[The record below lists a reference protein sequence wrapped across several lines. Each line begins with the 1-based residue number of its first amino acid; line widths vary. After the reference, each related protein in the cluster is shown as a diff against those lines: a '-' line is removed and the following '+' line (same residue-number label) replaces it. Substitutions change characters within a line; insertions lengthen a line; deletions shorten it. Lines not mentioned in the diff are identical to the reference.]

1 MPVSAVAAE
10 NDIRKV
16 AIDKAGTVW
25 IATPA
30 GVLSKSAAA
39 AGWKSI
45 LKKDDEGP
53 AFAVYADPAGNT
65 WIGNWKGIF
74 LASSKSVEQVEGTTG
89 PVSVI
94 CHQYPSYCNCSR

>member
-1 MPVSAVAAE
+1 MKIFSSLLCLLVITSESYSQVAPDTSFIQEHHEPMPVSAVAAE

-45 LKKDDEGP
+45 LKKG
-53 AFAVYADPAGNT
+53 
-65 WIGNWKGIF
+65 
-74 LASSKSVEQVEGTTG
+74 
-89 PVSVI
+89 
-94 CHQYPSYCNCSR
+94 